1 MSNALKYATPDEPIE
16 LTLVQQDDH
25 VLWQLR
31 NQTTPQ
37 TIASID
43 HLFDRTYRV
52 DASRGETPGDGLG
65 LSIARQIMIL
75 HEGMLQAY
83 ALAGDRICFEAS
95 FPIERGSD
103 ATSH

>member
-1 MSNALKYATPDEPIE
+1 M
-16 LTLVQQDDH
+16 
-25 VLWQLR
+25 WQLC
-31 NQTTPQ
+31 NETTPQ

-75 HEGMLQAY
+75 HDGTLTAY
-83 ALAGDRICFEAS
+83 ASGEGRICFEAC
-95 FPIERGSD
+95 FFIK
-103 ATSH
+103 